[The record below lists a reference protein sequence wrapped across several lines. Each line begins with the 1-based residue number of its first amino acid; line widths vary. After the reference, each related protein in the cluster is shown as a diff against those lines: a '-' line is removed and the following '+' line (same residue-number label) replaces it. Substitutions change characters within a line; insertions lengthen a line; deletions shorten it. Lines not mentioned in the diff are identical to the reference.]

1 MSNPL
6 LQEKKKKRTADKE
19 MREALGDEAPP
30 KLVPNTTESLRVED
44 ETIVDPED
52 EEVSYYLKYLGL
64 GAEHS
69 PQWGS
74 GVQSTPPAGPGL
86 GCRALPE
93 VGVWGAEPHPSGVQR
108 QSPWGRWGHL
118 PNLSLTLLKSH
129 CRMKRYAVRL
139 F

>member
-52 EEVSYYLKYLGL
+52 EEVGYYLKYLGL

-69 PQWGS
+69 PSGARVWGALPPVGPGS
-74 GVQSTPPAGPGL
+74 GVQSPPPSGGL
-86 GCRALPE
+86 RCRAPPTPVE
-93 VGVWGAEPHPSGVQR
+93 VWGAEPSPSAAGV
-108 QSPWGRWGHL
+108 WGAL
-118 PNLSLTLLKSH
+118 P
-129 CRMKRYAVRL
+129 
-139 F
+139 

>member
-52 EEVSYYLKYLGL
+52 EEVGYYLKYLGVIW
-64 GAEHS
+64 GAGPS
-69 PQWGS
+69 PQR
-74 GVQSTPPAGPGL
+74 GPK
-86 GCRALPE
+86 
-93 VGVWGAEPHPSGVQR
+93 AEG
-108 QSPWGRWGHL
+108 GWGHL
-118 PNLSLTLLKSH
+118 PNLSLTPLKSH
-129 CRMKRYAVRL
+129 CGITRYAVCL

>member
-52 EEVSYYLKYLGL
+52 EEVGYYLKYWGL

-69 PQWGS
+69 PSAVGPGS
-74 GVQSTPPAGPGL
+74 GVPSPQWGRGL
-86 GCRALPE
+86 GCKALSP
-93 VGVWGAEPHPSGVQR
+93 VGVLGAEPPHPSGGLR
-108 QSPWGRWGHL
+108 
-118 PNLSLTLLKSH
+118 
-129 CRMKRYAVRL
+129 C
-139 F
+139 